1 MLKAV
6 EGRYRDGELTL
17 DEEVPEGVEARAI
30 LYFPVADHP
39 QRRSYRDFGGRI
51 RMEDVD
57 TMARV
62 IEEDCERIDLSTW

>member
-6 EGRYRDGELTL
+6 QGRYRDGELIL

-30 LYFPVADHP
+30 LYFPVADRP

-51 RMEDVD
+51 PREEVEA
-57 TMARV
+57 MARV